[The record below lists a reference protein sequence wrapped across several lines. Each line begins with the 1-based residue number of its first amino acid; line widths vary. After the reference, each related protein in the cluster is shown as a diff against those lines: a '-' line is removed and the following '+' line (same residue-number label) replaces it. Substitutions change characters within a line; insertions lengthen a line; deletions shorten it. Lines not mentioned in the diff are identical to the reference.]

1 MAQVE
6 DRETWFGGGIFE
18 KKNLVSLLTQ
28 VKFRASGVM
37 QLLKRQILS
46 WGVGRTYITVY
57 FKQNWK

>member
-18 KKNLVSLLTQ
+18 KNLVSLLTQ
-28 VKFRASGVM
+28 VKFRASGIM

-46 WGVGRTYITVY
+46 WGAGRTYITVS